1 MDHSLIHENITKYG
15 SKTRNGKE
23 REGEIIAFSLNNW
36 KQWQKF
42 QKFVTKAHLMRA
54 TIIFFFAHQQLVIAR
69 KILATMLQHSL
80 QNTFFFLN
88 FHALWT
94 QSRCGERFTHC
105 GKFLLVFLV
114 SDWGFAM
121 VSFYIL
127 LLDLW
132 SLFVGDGSARYG
144 KLRSTTLLSFFLK
157 NFLITSKIHTKTFKT
172 LFLFP
177 KLLYAILYTKA
188 KIY

>member
-1 MDHSLIHENITKYG
+1 MAKVSKICNKGSFNESYYYLFFCTSTTRYSKENSCYNAST
-15 SKTRNGKE
+15 
-23 REGEIIAFSLNNW
+23 F
-36 KQWQKF
+36 
-42 QKFVTKAHLMRA
+42 
-54 TIIFFFAHQQLVIAR
+54 
-69 KILATMLQHSL
+69 LAKH
-80 QNTFFFLN
+80 FFFLN

>member
-42 QKFVTKAHLMRA
+42 QKFVTKARLMRA

-80 QNTFFFLN
+80 QNTFFFEFSCSLDPIS
-88 FHALWT
+88 LWREVHSLW
-94 QSRCGERFTHC
+94 QVLACVFGLRLRICYGEFLHSFT
-105 GKFLLVFLV
+105 
-114 SDWGFAM
+114 
-121 VSFYIL
+121 
-127 LLDLW
+127 W
-132 SLFVGDGSARYG
+132 SLVLVRW
-144 KLRSTTLLSFFLK
+144 RRLSSLWQVK
-157 NFLITSKIHTKTFKT
+157 VYNSS
-172 LFLFP
+172 FLFP
-177 KLLYAILYTKA
+177 QKFPYNI
-188 KIY
+188 